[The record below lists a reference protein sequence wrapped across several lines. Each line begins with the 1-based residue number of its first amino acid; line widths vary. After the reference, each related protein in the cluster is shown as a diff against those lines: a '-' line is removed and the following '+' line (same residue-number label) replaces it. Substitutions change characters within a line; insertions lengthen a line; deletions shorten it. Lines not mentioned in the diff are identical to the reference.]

1 MFGKGKRMALDAFR
15 PIIIYTPLHLWLA
28 TNKRSFR
35 TIIRGDKVQM
45 PLVLGAITQMHVSLF
60 FLSFFF
66 QIIRYIVDI
75 YNAHTLA
82 PYEHTC
88 KPKPYEHLED

>member
-60 FLSFFF
+60 FPFFF
-66 QIIRYIVDI
+66 FSNNTVHRRHLQC
-75 YNAHTLA
+75 AHTR
-82 PYEHTC
+82 PI
-88 KPKPYEHLED
+88 